1 MQLVKIPQKKIPQN
15 TGLFVV
21 VGFVFKA
28 LEHDEV
34 KHRMVEQWTLVLR

>member
-28 LEHDEV
+28 LE
-34 KHRMVEQWTLVLR
+34 EQWTLVLR